1 MTSSLSPS
9 VCADLCLIF
18 TLMDSVS
25 FALRKSWLMQTTLSE
40 NNELETNKMRPLEL
54 GLERV
59 RMQNSK
65 GQETPQMVI

>member
-18 TLMDSVS
+18 TPMDSVS
-25 FALRKSWLMQTTLSE
+25 FALRKFWVMQTTLSE

-59 RMQNSK
+59 WMQNSE